1 MTKKNLNGQPSIYQ
15 RTDGRWSTTIS
26 IGIDEKSN
34 KPIRK
39 TIYGK
44 TKNDVLYKL
53 DEIKKTLEESNKSD
67 FSNVTLSQWL
77 DIWLYDYIKPSI
89 RPTTFSSYESI
100 SRIHIK
106 PHIGHLLLKDLKA
119 EHIQRLF
126 NEKANN
132 GRYDGL
138 GGLSTRT
145 IKYIHF
151 LIKSALSQAIKMGF
165 LDKNVA
171 EATVLPR
178 MVKKD
183 IRVLTL
189 IEQSKFLSTVA
200 GDRLSA
206 AFILDLSTGLRQG
219 ELLAL
224 KWGDINFEENYIRV
238 RRTIIRTNIFN
249 KDKESTSQLIFQD
262 PKTKAGK
269 RFVPYPDNISNVLS
283 EHKHR
288 QISEKIKAG
297 SLYEDND
304 FVFCTE
310 LGKPI
315 EPRNFT
321 RKFYKLAKK
330 AGLQDINLHALR
342 HTYATRLLE
351 MNEHPKVVQELLGH
365 SSITVTLD
373 IYSHV
378 MPEIKKS
385 AANKLN
391 KLFKDCI

>member
-1 MTKKNLNGQPSIYQ
+1 M
-15 RTDGRWSTTIS
+15 
-26 IGIDEKSN
+26 
-34 KPIRK
+34 
-39 TIYGK
+39 
-44 TKNDVLYKL
+44 
-53 DEIKKTLEESNKSD
+53 
-67 FSNVTLSQWL
+67 
-77 DIWLYDYIKPSI
+77 
-89 RPTTFSSYESI
+89 
-100 SRIHIK
+100 
-106 PHIGHLLLKDLKA
+106 
-119 EHIQRLF
+119 
-126 NEKANN
+126 
-132 GRYDGL
+132 GL
-138 GGLSTRT
+138 
-145 IKYIHF
+145 
-151 LIKSALSQAIKMGF
+151 